1 MFEFH
6 YQGRVGSL
14 ERAVHLCNLL
24 GWEIN
29 IVEDGGKWIIFTGEK
44 KLFSADSRENV
55 DSFLYG
61 MALAYSAFPQEYIEK
76 FRENHQP

>member
-1 MFEFH
+1 MFEFY

-24 GWEIN
+24 GWN
-29 IVEDGGKWIIFTGEK
+29 IKIAEDGGKWTVYTGEK
-44 KLFSADSRENV
+44 PLFSSESRENI

-76 FRENHQP
+76 FREDHKP